1 MDNDVLFDKIEAYIN
16 NALSPA
22 EKKAFEAD
30 IANDDDLATA
40 VQMHRLEHDG
50 MERILETDLRQ
61 KMKQWETEVPQPPD
75 EKVEQIFPKP
85 RFRKRIVLAVLSLL
99 TLFVVYFVL
108 LKPAPKVEPIK
119 NEPIKYDP
127 TGKRLTPQVI
137 DTGKTPIVS
146 NESTPSVSKP
156 EKPIIK
162 DNNEQITKKDDVI
175 VQNNTPQTTETTD
188 THYLALAEEVYEE
201 PSSSAIRGSSSA
213 NVLSDASD
221 AFYDKNYQKAIDL
234 LKSVPNTDAQYAKSL
249 VITGHAYF
257 KLKQYKKAIPAFQ
270 ELIKIGKP
278 YSEDAEWYLILC
290 YLADYSKNK
299 SLVDLGLKAILSN
312 ALHPHYKQAEGL
324 QGKLK

>member
-1 MDNDVLFDKIEAYIN
+1 MDNDILFDKIEAYIN

-50 MERILETDLRQ
+50 MERILETDLRK
-61 KMKQWETEVPQPPD
+61 KMKLWETEVPPPN
-75 EKVEQIFPKP
+75 EKVQEIPTKP
-85 RFRKRIVLAVLSLL
+85 RFRKRIVLAVLGLL
-99 TLFVVYFVL
+99 TLFVVYFFL
-108 LKPAPKVEPIK
+108 LKSAPKVELPKI
-119 NEPIKYDP
+119 EPRKYDS
-127 TGKRLTPQVI
+127 TGTPLNLPVI
-137 DTGKTPIVS
+137 DSSKPPVVV
-146 NESTPSVSKP
+146 NEKTPSVQTP

-162 DNNEQITKKDDVI
+162 DNNEQIPKKEDVI
-175 VQNNTPQTTETTD
+175 VQNNDNQTPETTD
-188 THYLALAEEVYEE
+188 TQYMALVEEVYKE
-201 PSSSAIRGSSSA
+201 PSSSAIRGSSS
-213 NVLSDASD
+213 NNTLSDASD

-234 LKSVPNTDAQYAKSL
+234 VKNVPNTDAQYAKSL

-270 ELIKIGKP
+270 DLIKIGKP

-290 YLADYSKNK
+290 YLTDYSKNK
-299 SLVDLGLKAILSN
+299 STIDLGLKAILSN